1 MVSLLSL
8 IGLGFLLGMRH
19 ATDADHVIAV
29 STIVARHKNVREA
42 AWVGVFWGLGHSL
55 TVFCVGGAIILLG
68 IVIPGRLGL
77 SMEFAVAVMLI
88 VLGAMNMKAFFDLPR
103 AGTHS
108 HAHAH
113 GDYVHT
119 HEHAHAPEKHPH
131 NAQQTP
137 LARLDARFAGL
148 QVYQWLRPMII
159 GVVHGLAGSSAVA
172 LLVLAA
178 IRETW
183 SALAYLAMFGA
194 GTIVGMA
201 LATAVIAVPLS
212 YAGHAAPRWQGAF
225 RLVTGAASAGFGIF
239 LAYRIG
245 IVEGLFALSQQ

>member
-1 MVSLLSL
+1 MVSLFSL

-42 AWVGVFWGLGHSL
+42 AWVGVFWGVGHSL

-68 IVIPGRLGL
+68 VVIPHRLGL

-88 VLGAMNMKAFFDLPR
+88 VLGVFNMKAFFDLPR
-103 AGTHS
+103 GGTHS

-119 HEHAHAPEKHPH
+119 HEHSHAPESHPH
-131 NAQQTP
+131 TARQTP
-137 LARLDARFAGL
+137 LARMDARFASL
-148 QVYQWLRPMII
+148 RAYQWLRPVIV

-183 SALAYLAMFGA
+183 SAVAYLAMFGV
-194 GTIVGMA
+194 GTIAGMV
-201 LATAVIAVPLS
+201 LATAAIAVPLS
-212 YAGHAAPRWQGAF
+212 YAGHSAPRWRGAF
-225 RLVTGAASAGFGIF
+225 RLLTGAASAGFGLF

-245 IVEGLFALSQQ
+245 IVEGLFVIPHP